1 MKILLVTVGGSHQP
15 ILKAIRT
22 LNPDRVVFLCS
33 GGDRTSR
40 PQVDGGG
47 KPCEV
52 RRNLKVTEAV
62 EAVSNKLQA
71 TFSKTLEKYQIDN
84 AELLDLLETDVK
96 SALRP
101 FNDHIVHIEPVA
113 NIVQLANLQERFDPE
128 RDIYIIDDLD
138 DFSACYLKAV
148 EAIGACSQEGNEL
161 WADYTGATKTMS
173 VGLAMAA
180 LDYQVQLFL
189 TTGSRRDLLK
199 VQHGEATERVAV
211 VPVIVRRTLDQVLPP
226 LFNQYHYSAAIAS
239 IEELLTSAQIPRPIS
254 QQVREQ
260 LELSRGLDAWD
271 RFDHRVAIDYL
282 EPFDDLPAFKQLFL
296 QLKRTAYSR
305 SLIDSSF
312 DNSSTMKGHCYEIV
326 EDLLLNAERRAAQSR
341 YDDAVGRLY
350 RAIELLVQLRLKLAY
365 SLLTGD
371 LDVALLPESVQPKYE
386 ALRISQGKIKIA
398 LDRSYELLVDI
409 GSDPLG
415 ALYSERRS
423 RILNALQVRN
433 HSLFAHGFQP
443 ITQSDYKVFCDVIVT
458 FIREGIATVVPAK
471 HKVAIQFPG
480 VISL

>member
-101 FNDHIVHIEPVA
+101 FDDHIVHIEPVA

-128 RDIYIIDDLD
+128 RDIHIID
-138 DFSACYLKAV
+138 
-148 EAIGACSQEGNEL
+148 
-161 WADYTGATKTMS
+161 
-173 VGLAMAA
+173 
-180 LDYQVQLFL
+180 
-189 TTGSRRDLLK
+189 
-199 VQHGEATERVAV
+199 
-211 VPVIVRRTLDQVLPP
+211 
-226 LFNQYHYSAAIAS
+226 
-239 IEELLTSAQIPRPIS
+239 
-254 QQVREQ
+254 
-260 LELSRGLDAWD
+260 
-271 RFDHRVAIDYL
+271 
-282 EPFDDLPAFKQLFL
+282 
-296 QLKRTAYSR
+296 
-305 SLIDSSF
+305 
-312 DNSSTMKGHCYEIV
+312 
-326 EDLLLNAERRAAQSR
+326 
-341 YDDAVGRLY
+341 
-350 RAIELLVQLRLKLAY
+350 
-365 SLLTGD
+365 D